1 MRSIWKGFARGLL
14 AAAVGA
20 SGAGWAQMSDLSG
33 IACPPATEE
42 PPKTPLGVVLRR
54 PPDYVRHWPQTWICE
69 PRIEAVANL
78 WLPQVR
84 QETDGLTGESRYVL
98 ESLSSPERPRSTRWQ
113 ALLSWKMLMD
123 AQPQELRPVTL
134 VVRAEYEQ
142 PSLAR
147 FDMFVSLTAKG
158 VAGSSSRVLDEGSSQ
173 ACLRD
178 RNDCRHV
185 EEVVLEIPREAM
197 RSAMKTGLIIDLL
210 GHGRS
215 ERLAIGKEA
224 VWAFGERAGLR

>member
-1 MRSIWKGFARGLL
+1 MQSIWKGIARGLL
-14 AAAVGA
+14 AAALCA
-20 SGAGWAQMSDLSG
+20 SGVGWAQTSDLSG
-33 IACPPATEE
+33 VSCPPATEE
-42 PPKTPLGVVLRR
+42 PPSTPLGVVLRR

-69 PRIEAVANL
+69 TRIEAVANL

-84 QETDGLTGESRYVL
+84 QETDDRTGESRYVL
-98 ESLSSPERPRSTRWQ
+98 EPASVPERPRSIRWQ
-113 ALLSWKMLMD
+113 GRLTWKMLMD
-123 AQPQELRPVTL
+123 AQPQDSGPVTL
-134 VVRAEYEQ
+134 IVRAEYEQ

-158 VAGSSSRVLDEGSSQ
+158 VTGTSSRVLDEGASH

-178 RNDCRHV
+178 RNDCTHV
-185 EEVVLEIPREAM
+185 EEVMLEIPREAM